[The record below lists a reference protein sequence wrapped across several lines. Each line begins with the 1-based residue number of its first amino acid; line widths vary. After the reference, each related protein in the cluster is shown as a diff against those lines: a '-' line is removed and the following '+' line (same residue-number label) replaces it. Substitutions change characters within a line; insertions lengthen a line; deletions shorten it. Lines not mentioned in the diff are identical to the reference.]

1 MATSTNYLGY
11 NTYILGTTK
20 SILMC
25 LGIIVYNKSQ
35 LPSDIEKLSLYN
47 IDQVYQKVI
56 QSGEY
61 LRLDR
66 LSTEDPF
73 IYTNNN
79 GVVQGFDTII
89 YLSNSDNTS
98 IGYTEFLNIQGE
110 DRNINIQLAFNN
122 VISGDLVIDLVNSL
136 TQLKNNPTVSTD
148 FIGKELNQY
157 PSAKNIHDDI
167 SNSTWN
173 SPKYTSNLSSIY
185 KSNTQNIFL
194 GYGLLKGTQLIKLD
208 LSKNMVVDPY
218 EFGFTNYL
226 FGYYEGDIVVYL
238 WKGLDYTIYS
248 ITKRNRY
255 NNPIT
260 YINSGVGY
268 ATIPNY
274 STTENTQQKI
284 SYFAGKYAVVELSG
298 SENSTQ
304 IYDTMSK
311 GWLKLNSPNFIIE
324 TTNLKNR
331 IVELPIITNYNNV
344 FDYLPDISNIYLNL
358 YEYTRTNSLNIS
370 KKVRNWYVIRRKR
383 DKINIYS
390 GMSKTLFCSDQEEPI
405 IINDQ
410 IIMIRTKDEEN
421 NLDYYTV
428 YNENQKTYYSE
439 KARVIIE
446 GGKLEFNSSLGI
458 MFCNGGSRDE
468 EYKSLYNTKE
478 IKIIDSGETLNNS
491 YFVRFR
497 RNILPENITTIPEI
511 VGAID
516 GIIFYKNQNYI
527 NYL

>member
-47 IDQVYQKVI
+47 INQVYQKVI

-248 ITKRNRY
+248 I
-255 NNPIT
+255 
-260 YINSGVGY
+260 
-268 ATIPNY
+268 
-274 STTENTQQKI
+274 
-284 SYFAGKYAVVELSG
+284 F
-298 SENSTQ
+298 
-304 IYDTMSK
+304 
-311 GWLKLNSPNFIIE
+311 
-324 TTNLKNR
+324 
-331 IVELPIITNYNNV
+331 
-344 FDYLPDISNIYLNL
+344 
-358 YEYTRTNSLNIS
+358 
-370 KKVRNWYVIRRKR
+370 
-383 DKINIYS
+383 
-390 GMSKTLFCSDQEEPI
+390 
-405 IINDQ
+405 
-410 IIMIRTKDEEN
+410 
-421 NLDYYTV
+421 
-428 YNENQKTYYSE
+428 
-439 KARVIIE
+439 
-446 GGKLEFNSSLGI
+446 
-458 MFCNGGSRDE
+458 
-468 EYKSLYNTKE
+468 
-478 IKIIDSGETLNNS
+478 
-491 YFVRFR
+491 
-497 RNILPENITTIPEI
+497 
-511 VGAID
+511 
-516 GIIFYKNQNYI
+516 
-527 NYL
+527 